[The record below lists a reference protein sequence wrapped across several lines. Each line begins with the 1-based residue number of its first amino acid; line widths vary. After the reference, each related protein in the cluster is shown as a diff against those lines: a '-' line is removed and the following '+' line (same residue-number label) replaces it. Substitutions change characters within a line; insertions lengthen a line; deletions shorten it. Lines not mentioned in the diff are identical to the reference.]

1 MQNTANAMRKM
12 PTQQRSKLRVE
23 KIITCALEFMAE
35 EGIDGL
41 TCAKVAERAELA
53 NASLYQFFPNKESI
67 FEVIAQRWLAA
78 NMQVLEKNDPASGQF
93 DHWQAWID
101 ASVEADFMTYKNQK
115 ALLPLINV
123 MNASP
128 SLRALEQQHDRLIKE
143 HMTKGIKYFFTHLDE
158 KTILLLAEVTM
169 SVSHAALLKACDAEE
184 EQASWYLNSLK
195 FMLNSLYMKH
205 SY

>member
-1 MQNTANAMRKM
+1 M

-23 KIITCALEFMAE
+23 KIISCAQEFMAE
-35 EGIDGL
+35 EGLDSL
-41 TCAKVAERAELA
+41 TCAKVAERAGIP
-53 NASLYQFFPNKESI
+53 NATLYQFFPNKESI

-78 NMQVLEKNDPASGQF
+78 NMQVLEKNDPAAGQF

-101 ASVEADFMTYKNQK
+101 ASVAADFITYKNQK
-115 ALLPLINV
+115 ALLPLISV

-128 SLRALEQQHDRLIKE
+128 SLRALEQYHDRLIKE
-143 HMTKGIKYFFTHLDE
+143 QMKNGIKYFFTHLDE
-158 KTILLLAEVTM
+158 KTIVLLAEMTM
-169 SVSHAALLKACDAEE
+169 SVTHATLLKACDAQE